1 MKPFPHYTQLD
12 QMDCGP
18 TCLRMVAKHYGRL
31 FTVQSLRE
39 KAQIGKEGVS
49 LLGIS
54 EAAENMGF
62 RTLGVKI
69 PFEKLANEA
78 PLPCIVHWDQNH
90 FVVVYAIKGASG
102 GWMSRIR
109 GGRKAPKVAGIDGHI
124 PFAPVLDFQVSE
136 NEIIIPPTVPFNPQP
151 PGQTKPKGTVSVA
164 DPGRGL
170 VSYTAEEFCQHW
182 LSAQTAGTEEGVVL
196 LLEPTPAFFE
206 QEDELPLKGA
216 GGYGF
221 ERVLAYLWQYKRLL
235 VQLALGLLVGSG
247 LQLLFPFLT
256 QSVVDVG
263 INTQNLSFVYLIL
276 GAQLMLMAGR
286 LSVEFVRSWILLHIS
301 TRINLSIL
309 SDFLIKLMRLPVSFF
324 DSKQFGDIMQRIG
337 DHHRIESFLTGQTL
351 SVLFSMVNLLIF
363 GMVLAMYNLNIFG
376 IFMGA
381 SVLYVGWVMLFLRQ
395 RRKLDYR
402 RFDAGSKSQSALVQL
417 IQGMQE
423 IKLAGAERPM
433 RWAWERIQARLFRLQ
448 MRGLALNQYQ
458 QAGAFAINEGK
469 NIFITFLAAQAVI
482 SGQLTLGAMLAV
494 QYIIGQLNSPIEQ
507 LIGFVQGLQDAKI
520 SLERL
525 NEIHTLADEE
535 NPLANPPGNTFE
547 TVGTDSPFGGMGGLQ
562 LRGITFQY
570 PGAGNEPVLRG
581 IDLTIPEGKITAIVG
596 MSGSGKTTLLKLLL
610 KFYKPAHGEIRLV
623 GSVGAAI
630 PPGGTTAV
638 TAGRAGVNLRN
649 IGHAVW
655 RAQCGVVMQDG
666 FLFSDSIARNI
677 AVGVERIDAYR
688 LEQAV
693 RVANLHEFV
702 EGLPS
707 GYHTKIGAEGS
718 GISQGQRQRILIARA
733 VYKNPQ
739 YIFFDEATNA
749 LDATN
754 EAVIMKNLDDFFRG
768 YAENRRAKNRRTVVI
783 VAHRLSTVCQADQ
796 IVVLDKGILTE
807 SGTHAELVAR
817 RGDYW
822 RLVKN
827 QLELGA

>member
-1 MKPFPHYTQLD
+1 MASFTHYMQLD

-18 TCLRMVAKHYGRL
+18 TCLRMVAKHYGRS
-31 FTVQSLRE
+31 FTAQSLRE

-54 EAAENMGF
+54 EAAENIGF

-69 PFEKLANEA
+69 PFEKLAAEA
-78 PLPCIVHWDQNH
+78 PLPCIVYWDQNH
-90 FVVVYAIKGASG
+90 FVVVYDIKGASG
-102 GWMSRIR
+102 GWMSRVR
-109 GGRKAPKVAGIDGHI
+109 GGRKGPKIEGVNADSRTEPII
-124 PFAPVLDFQVSE
+124 NSFLVSE
-136 NEIIIPPTVPFNPQP
+136 DRIIIPRTVPLNPDP
-151 PGQTKPKGTVSVA
+151 PKRTKLKGTVCVA
-164 DPGRGL
+164 DPSKGL
-170 VSYTAEEFCQHW
+170 ISYTAEEFCQHW
-182 LSAQTAGTEEGVVL
+182 LSAQTKDTEEGIVL

-206 QEDELPLKGA
+206 LEDEKTTA
-216 GGYGF
+216 YGF
-221 ERVLAYLWQYKRLL
+221 ERILNYFWQYKRLL

-301 TRINLSIL
+301 TRVNLSIL
-309 SDFLIKLMRLPVSFF
+309 SDFLIKLMRLPVSYF
-324 DSKQFGDIMQRIG
+324 DTKQFGDLMQRIN

-363 GMVLAMYNLNIFG
+363 GIVLAMYNLSIFG
-376 IFMGA
+376 IFMA
-381 SVLYVGWVMLFLRQ
+381 SSLLYVGWVMLFLRQ

-402 RFDAGSKSQSALVQL
+402 RFDVAAKSQSSLVQL

-433 RWAWERIQARLFRLQ
+433 RWAWERLQARLFRLQ
-448 MRGLALNQYQ
+448 MRGLALSQYQ
-458 QAGAFAINEGK
+458 QAGAFTINEGK

-535 NPLANPPGNTFE
+535 PTDRLLADTLPKA
-547 TVGTDSPFGGMGGLQ
+547 GGLQ
-562 LRGITFQY
+562 LRDVTYQY
-570 PGAGNEPVLRG
+570 PGAGNEPVLQS
-581 IDLTIPEGKITAIVG
+581 INLNILEGKTTAIVG

-610 KFYKPAHGEIRLV
+610 RFYEPDEGEIRL
-623 GSVGAAI
+623 GEAA
-630 PPGGTTAV
+630 
-638 TAGRAGVNLRN
+638 LRN
-649 IGHAVW
+649 ISHALW
-655 RAQCGVVMQDG
+655 RTQCGVVMQDG
-666 FLFSDSIARNI
+666 FLFSDTIARNI
-677 AVGVERIDAYR
+677 AVGVERIDADR
-688 LEQAV
+688 LDHAV
-693 RVANLHEFV
+693 RVANLREFV
-702 EGLPS
+702 DGLPS

-718 GISQGQRQRILIARA
+718 GISQGQRQRILIART
-733 VYKNPQ
+733 VYKDPQ

-754 EAVIMKNLDDFFRG
+754 EAVIMKNLDEFFAG
-768 YAENRRAKNRRTVVI
+768 RTVVI
-783 VAHRLSTVCQADQ
+783 VAHRLSTVCHADQ
-796 IVVLDKGILTE
+796 IVVLDKGALTE
-807 SGTHAELVAR
+807 AGTHAQLVAQ
-817 RGDYW
+817 RGHYW

-827 QLELGA
+827 QLELGS